1 MKVGKMSKTIS
12 IRLDDKD
19 AEKLEKIAEKESLD
33 RAALVRK
40 FILQK
45 LKEYEVRQ
53 MADLYQ
59 KGVVSLQ
66 EAASQAN
73 VSLYEMMEY
82 IQKENIHPPEQSKE
96 EILSEI
102 EESKKYFNEV

>member
-1 MKVGKMSKTIS
+1 MSKTIS

-45 LKEYEVRQ
+45 IKEYEIKQ

-59 KGVVSLQ
+59 KGDVSLQ

-82 IQKENIHPPEQSKE
+82 IQKENIQPPEQSKE

>member
-1 MKVGKMSKTIS
+1 MGKTIS
-12 IRLDDKD
+12 TRLDEAD

-45 LKEYEVRQ
+45 LKEYDIKQ
-53 MADLYQ
+53 MAKLYK

-66 EAASQAN
+66 EAASQAK

-82 IQKENIHPPEQSKE
+82 VQKENIHPPDQPKE
-96 EILSEI
+96 EILAEI
-102 EESKKYFNEV
+102 EKSKKYFNH